1 MQQIRGRQA
10 GAQELLTL
18 KRQLIAA
25 EMRKSLGASEVR
37 SDGAYPQGDL

>member
-1 MQQIRGRQA
+1 MA
-10 GAQELLTL
+10 VLPFPKPSNL

-25 EMRKSLGASEVR
+25 EMRKSLSASEVP